1 MRCFLY
7 FTCALGLLLAPS
19 TPLAAGTPAAL
30 DDARVEAAQQ
40 APATA
45 KPTGYTIFL
54 RGTPVGREEVTV
66 VEDATGTTITAQGR
80 LGAPLNVITR
90 RAEMKYSADGSPER
104 FLLEGSANGSE
115 VSVRTS
121 FVNGTA
127 QTEGNQGTAKIA
139 TSHPFSPQAVVL
151 PNGVFS
157 LYAALA
163 DRLSRVTAG
172 AELRAYILPL
182 AEIGVRVVSDQP
194 ERIQV
199 GTTFL
204 NVQRYDLLFS
214 NPGGD
219 LAVSLTAGDG
229 GRLIRL
235 VVPAQAIEVVRE
247 DVASPTSRTQVF
259 SNPGDEAV
267 IIPAV
272 GFNLGATITRP
283 AVANGSGG
291 AGPASPPPTAA
302 GAAGR
307 MPAVILLSG
316 SGVGDRDGLVQ
327 GIPTLAQLAGT
338 MAEAGFLAV
347 RYDKRGFGQSGGRSE
362 SATIQDYAEDV
373 RAVVRWLQRRKD
385 VDQKRIAVV
394 GHSDGAWVALLA
406 AAREKRI
413 GAVASIAGPST
424 TGAELMLEQQ
434 RYSLDQMTL
443 TPEERQQK
451 IALQKQIQ
459 SAVLTGKGWE
469 SLSQDD
475 RRAADTPWF
484 QSLLTYDPA
493 KVLEDVRQPL
503 LFVHGELD
511 KQVPVTHA
519 ERLADLARKESDSE
533 SIDLIVV
540 RGVNHLLVPAITGD
554 VSEYNSLTDRNV
566 SKDVSGAVSAW
577 LTKTFAAIR

>member
-1 MRCFLY
+1 MRFFY
-7 FTCALGLLLAPS
+7 FTCALVLA
-19 TPLAAGTPAAL
+19 LAAPAG
-30 DDARVEAAQQ
+30 AQQ

-66 VEDATGTTITAQGR
+66 REDATGTTITAQGR
-80 LGAPLNVITR
+80 LGAPLNVVTR
-90 RAEMKYSADGSPER
+90 RAEMKYTPEGTPER
-104 FLLEGSANGSE
+104 FTLDGSANGSD

-121 FVNGTA
+121 FANGTA
-127 QTEGNQGTAKIA
+127 QTEGNQGTTKIA

-172 AELRAYILPL
+172 AELKAYVLPL
-182 AEIGVRVVSDQP
+182 AEIGVKVVSDQP

-199 GTTFL
+199 GTSFL
-204 NVQRYDLLFS
+204 NVQRYDLLFN

-235 VVPAQAIEVVRE
+235 SIPAQAIEVVRE

-283 AVANGSGG
+283 SAN
-291 AGPASPPPTAA
+291 AP
-302 GAAGR
+302 R

-316 SGVGDRDGLVQ
+316 SSVGDRDGFALGV
-327 GIPTLAQLAGT
+327 PTLAQLAG
-338 MAEAGFLAV
+338 AIANAGFFAV
-347 RYDKRGFGQSGGRSE
+347 RYDKRGFGQSGGRAE

-373 RAVVRWLQRRKD
+373 RAVVRWLLQRQD
-385 VDQKRIAVV
+385 IDPKRIAVV
-394 GHSDGAWVALLA
+394 GHSEGAWVALLA

-413 GAVASIAGPST
+413 SAVASIAGPAT
-424 TGAELMLEQQ
+424 TGAELVLDQQQ
-434 RYSLDQMTL
+434 RALDQMKITA
-443 TPEERQQK
+443 EEREK
-451 IALQKQIQ
+451 KVALQKQIQ
-459 SAVLTGKGWE
+459 SAVVSGKGWE
-469 SLSQDD
+469 LVPQAE

-484 QSLLTYDPA
+484 QSLLTFDPA
-493 KVLEDVRQPL
+493 RVIKDVKQPL
-503 LFVHGELD
+503 FFVHGALD
-511 KQVPVTHA
+511 KQVPPAHA
-519 ERLADLARKESDSE
+519 DRLAEMARKQSDSDA
-533 SIDLIVV
+533 IDVVVV
-540 RGVNHLLVPAITGD
+540 RGVNHLLIPAFTGE
-554 VSEYNSLTDRNV
+554 VTEYASLTDRNV
-566 SKDVSGAVSAW
+566 SKDVSGALTAW
-577 LTKTFAAIR
+577 LTKTFAAIK